1 MKIPHLF
8 GTQEYVHRQEVGRL
22 WMMQNRKRKN
32 VVLQYKSRIRRGSLI
47 DNFKN
52 LRRNG
57 WDMDN
62 KFDIISVKE
71 TFRSDC
77 KFF

>member
-8 GTQEYVHRQEVGRL
+8 GTQEYVQRQEVGRL

-52 LRRNG
+52 LRRNE
-57 WDMDN
+57 WDMDS